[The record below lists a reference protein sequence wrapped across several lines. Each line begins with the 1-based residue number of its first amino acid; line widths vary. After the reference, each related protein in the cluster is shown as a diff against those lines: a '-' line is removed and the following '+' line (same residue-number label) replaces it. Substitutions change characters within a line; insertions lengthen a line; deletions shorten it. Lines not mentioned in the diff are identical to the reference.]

1 MDTLGFFA
9 RDITVFNRVLKA
21 WLPDTVEKEVEGHYV
36 SPRALI
42 YPTDYF
48 PLSPP
53 EVQAPITTFI
63 EKLEKFLQVR
73 KRKVSFDEQWK
84 KTASFAGGVGITDY
98 LETVIST
105 LQLKGSWDNSRG
117 FADEYRRVFDREMEV
132 HEQVKHKWSVKRVR
146 VEMVI
151 VLTRIN
157 ESGNSG
163 RRSRIAR
170 RRKQS

>member
-9 RDITVFNRVLKA
+9 RDIAVFNRVLKA
-21 WLPDTVEKEVEGHYV
+21 WLPDTVEKEVESHYIL
-36 SPRALI
+36 PGALI
-42 YPTDYF
+42 YPTDHF

-53 EVQAPITTFI
+53 EVQAPIAAFI
-63 EKLEKFLQVR
+63 AKLETFLRVR
-73 KRKVSFDEQWK
+73 KREISFAEQWK

-98 LETVIST
+98 LKTVIST

-132 HEQVKHKWSVKRVR
+132 HAQVKYKWSVKPVR

-151 VLTRIN
+151 VLTRIGK
-157 ESGNSG
+157 SGSSG

-170 RRKQS
+170 RQKQS